1 MTIRPIDQVTMI
13 NKVQKVAGEKQAEKS
28 KGEMINHN
36 TFADIQKEVIEK
48 RKKVN
53 NIEKSAHKK
62 VSRDN
67 EKESKQNKEN
77 KKDDDD
83 KDKKRGSNIDIRI

>member
-13 NKVQKVAGEKQAEKS
+13 NKVQKVAGDKQAEKS

-53 NIEKSAHKK
+53 NVEKSKEKK

-67 EKESKQNKEN
+67 EKESSSKKEK
-77 KKDDDD
+77 KKDDSQDR
-83 KDKKRGSNIDIRI
+83 KRGKNIDIRI